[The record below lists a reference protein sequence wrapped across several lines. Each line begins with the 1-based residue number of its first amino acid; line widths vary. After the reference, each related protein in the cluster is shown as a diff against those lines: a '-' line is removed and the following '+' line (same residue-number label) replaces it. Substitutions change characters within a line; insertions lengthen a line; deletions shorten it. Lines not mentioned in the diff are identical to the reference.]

1 MKDLI
6 NKPKPIAPQVQ
17 VIPQSVKPVVALA
30 PVLQE
35 PQLMTSL
42 NNDTSG
48 KQITVVPLEQ
58 FQALFRELLRDEL
71 KLTLHPRQSHDMFEE
86 ELRVLVQSLQV
97 GTAATAQK
105 IIVRVLSSEH
115 EELSA
120 TELPGERL
128 VLVTGNE
135 NFFCFYT
142 NRQQLHVFSSA
153 SLELIQRGIVIEGVC
168 MMA

>member
-1 MKDLI
+1 
-6 NKPKPIAPQVQ
+6 
-17 VIPQSVKPVVALA
+17 
-30 PVLQE
+30 
-35 PQLMTSL
+35 
-42 NNDTSG
+42 
-48 KQITVVPLEQ
+48 
-58 FQALFRELLRDEL
+58 
-71 KLTLHPRQSHDMFEE
+71 MFEE
-86 ELRVLVQSLQV
+86 ELRVLIQSLQV

-105 IIVRVLSSEH
+105 IIVKVLSSDH
-115 EELSA
+115 EELSS

-168 MMA
+168 LMA